1 MDKKFELM
9 IEPLPGGF
17 KYGFPRALPEE
28 AVMGKGA
35 DLWVNPS
42 FDLVKWIS
50 SFGFPEDGIYKW
62 KYWPEEVKEM
72 CGGMYEEELKEEFST
87 EVEKMGDLKFT
98 TASEFLRE
106 EETYKYVYPGSD
118 CQE

>member
-1 MDKKFELM
+1 
-9 IEPLPGGF
+9 
-17 KYGFPRALPEE
+17 
-28 AVMGKGA
+28 MGKGA

-62 KYWPEEVKEM
+62 KYWPEEVSSD
-72 CGGMYEEELKEEFST
+72 G
-87 EVEKMGDLKFT
+87 KMGDLKFT
-98 TASEFLRE
+98 TAGEYLE
-106 EETYKYVYPGSD
+106 EKEYKYVYPGSD